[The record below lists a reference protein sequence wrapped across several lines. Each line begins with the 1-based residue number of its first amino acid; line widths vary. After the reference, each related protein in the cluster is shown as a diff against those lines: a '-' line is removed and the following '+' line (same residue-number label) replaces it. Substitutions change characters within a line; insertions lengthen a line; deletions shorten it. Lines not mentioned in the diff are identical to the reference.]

1 MKRTLF
7 TLIFAVIFSSVI
19 LPAEAALNSSGTA
32 STAFSS
38 VKGKAA
44 ISNDRQK
51 KRKLKKKV
59 RKAGRFYK
67 LVKPGK
73 KDQKKAR
80 KVKKNIR
87 RIINIW

>member
-7 TLIFAVIFSSVI
+7 TLIFAVVLSSVM
-19 LPAEAALNSSGTA
+19 LPAEAALISSKTP
-32 STAFSS
+32 FSS
-38 VKGKAA
+38 ISTLSGKS
-44 ISNDRQK
+44 IGLNDRQK

-59 RKAGRFYK
+59 RKAGRLFK
-67 LVKPGK
+67 LVKTGK

-80 KVKKNIR
+80 KVKRNIR